1 MIRLTFIATLFCLTH
16 LSAWA
21 VEYNSVDTAKSTIR
35 FVPTLM
41 GSKTEGSFKKFN
53 AQIHFDPEKPAQAQ
67 ARAEI
72 PVQSFDIGMDEATEE
87 ALGPNWFDAKKFS
100 QATFVA
106 TQVQPLGKDRFELS
120 GNLTIKGQTK
130 LVRFPVTLTRESA
143 TAARLDGTLV
153 IKRLD
158 FGLGQ
163 GQWSGTGTV
172 ANDVSVQIRLSLMSK

>member
-1 MIRLTFIATLFCLTH
+1 
-16 LSAWA
+16 
-21 VEYNSVDTAKSTIR
+21 
-35 FVPTLM
+35 
-41 GSKTEGSFKKFN
+41 
-53 AQIHFDPEKPAQAQ
+53 
-67 ARAEI
+67 
-72 PVQSFDIGMDEATEE
+72 
-87 ALGPNWFDAKKFS
+87 PNWFDAKKFP

-120 GNLTIKGQTK
+120 GNLSIKGQTK

-143 TAARLDGTLV
+143 TNARLDGTLV
-153 IKRLD
+153 IKRLE

>member
-1 MIRLTFIATLFCLTH
+1 MKRLALITTLCLAH
-16 LSAWA
+16 LTAWA
-21 VEYNSVDTAKSTIR
+21 VEYNNVDTAKSTIR

-53 AQIHFDPEKPAQAQ
+53 AQVRFDPEKPAQAQ

-87 ALGPNWFDAKKFS
+87 ALGPNWFDAKKFP

-106 TQVQPLGKDRFELS
+106 TQVTTLTKDRFELS
-120 GNLTIKGQTK
+120 GNLSIKGQTK
-130 LVRFPVTLTRESA
+130 PVRFTVTLTRESA
-143 TAARLDGTLV
+143 NTARLDGTLT

-163 GQWSGTGTV
+163 GQWAATGTV
-172 ANDVSVQIRLSLMSK
+172 ANDVNVQIRLSLISK